1 MFNRRGS
8 LLYNFLAQQT
18 GKIAI
23 NSVIKFHNGWI
34 ESHNQELFGTISLH
48 NNLSQ
53 KNKVN
58 EKTIFI
64 ISQKKATVS
73 DARENWLLKHKKI
86 LFNQQQQHWPVVE
99 AVNLMMS
106 FVI

>member
-23 NSVIKFHNGWI
+23 NSVIKFHNGCI

-64 ISQKKATVS
+64 ISPKKSNCFWRAGELIVKT
-73 DARENWLLKHKKI
+73 
-86 LFNQQQQHWPVVE
+86 
-99 AVNLMMS
+99 
-106 FVI
+106 